1 VIIIQII
8 FNLSLLVAASI
19 ISGFV
24 DSIWKTTTK
33 KVIVLQGLI
42 FGVVALLGI
51 FYPFVLQPG
60 LIFDGRSV
68 IISLCT
74 LFYGPLAGIISAI
87 IPAIGRIYLGGIGA
101 ITGVSVIT
109 SSFLIGWIFHR
120 LVHKNKIKLNLINLY
135 ILGVLVHIAMLIL
148 MFTLPSKLAVETL
161 KTISITVISFYP
173 LATVFIGRII
183 LYQIEL
189 RELVKNLKESEYK
202 FKLITDYSKDF
213 IWMTDLN
220 LNYLFLSPSVERIY
234 GYSIEERKNKKATDL
249 LTPESYNYAMKL
261 LEEQFEIEAKY
272 PENKDRYVDV
282 RFKEIRK
289 DGKIVITEA
298 VVTFIRDDNHRP
310 IGIMGITRDVT
321 EKHLIE
327 EEIRERE
334 EKYRLLVNNITDFIV
349 KIDSSFN
356 YIYRSDSFTKFFNK
370 KEHSNSYLS
379 IFSDKE
385 RIEKLFANF
394 GEKSE
399 ISFEQEIDLFGSKTF
414 ILWKIRAL
422 KANDGDLQYL
432 CVGRDITPLKIITEK
447 LQESQEIFKTIFN
460 SSPLIKF
467 FVEKGTNIIKDVNDT
482 FIQVFN
488 TKQNII
494 SKRVDELSLWC
505 NTSDYLSII
514 DKFNRNGFVRNFETI
529 MKLPNGE
536 VRNILVFC
544 DLIIIRGSE
553 HLIFSLLDIT
563 ERKIAEDKL
572 KEINNELEQIVTNR
586 TEELNKALQELSNS
600 NYELQLLNQQ
610 MQQDAEK
617 IIRLNEE
624 LQDAIASRDK
634 FFSII
639 AHDLKNPFLTLLN
652 NSEMLMRYYDRI
664 DEHKKIELITNIKQA
679 SQSTYNLLEN
689 LLQWSRA
696 QMGHLQVHL
705 ELHDITEIA
714 YKVISLVHP
723 LAQNKNIQIVNSIP
737 EKSFIFCD
745 IEMTSTILRNL
756 LTNAIKFSN
765 SESKIEIGL
774 SEVIFKQY
782 YDKKKLFSVFF
793 VRDYGVGIESEK
805 LDKLFSI
812 SDIEAS
818 KGTDNEK
825 GSGLGLIIVKEFVE
839 KQSGEIWVDSK
850 VGVGTTVYFSLPI
863 N

>member
-1 VIIIQII
+1 MI
-8 FNLSLLVAASI
+8 AASI
-19 ISGFV
+19 VSGFV
-24 DSIWKTTTK
+24 DSIWKTNTK
-33 KVIVLQGLI
+33 PGKAVQGII
-42 FGVVALLGI
+42 FGIVALLGV

-74 LFYGPLAGIISAI
+74 LFYGPLAGLISAI
-87 IPAIGRIYLGGIGA
+87 ITAIGRIYIGGIGA

-109 SSFLIGWIFHR
+109 SSFLIGLIFYH
-120 LVHKNKIKLNLINLY
+120 LVEKRKIKLNLKNLY
-135 ILGVLVHIAMLIL
+135 FFGILVHLAMLIL
-148 MFTLPSKLAVETL
+148 MFTLPSKLAIDTL
-161 KTISITVISFYP
+161 KTISITVIVFYP
-173 LATVFIGRII
+173 LATVLIGKII

-189 RELVKNLKESEYK
+189 RKLLRDLKESEYK

-213 IWMTDLN
+213 IWMTDLK
-220 LNYLFLSPSVERIY
+220 LNYIFLSPSVERIY
-234 GYSIEERKNKKATDL
+234 GYTIEERKNKKATDL
-249 LTPESYNYAMKL
+249 LTPESYSYAMKL

-272 PENKDRYVDV
+272 PDNRDRYVDV

-298 VVTFIRDDNHRP
+298 VVTFIRDSNLKP
-310 IGIMGITRDVT
+310 IGIMGITRDIT
-321 EKHLIE
+321 EKYLIE

-370 KEHSNSYLS
+370 KEFANSFLS

-385 RIEKLFANF
+385 QISKLFANL
-394 GEKSE
+394 GEKTE
-399 ISFEQEIDLFGSKTF
+399 ISYEQEIELDGSTTF
-414 ILWKIRAL
+414 ILWKIRVI
-422 KANDGDLQYL
+422 KGNNGGLQYL

-447 LQESQEIFKTIFN
+447 LQESQEIFKTIFH

-467 FVEKGTNIIKDVNDT
+467 LVEKGTNIVKDINET

-488 TKQNII
+488 LNQNVIRE
-494 SKRVDELSLWC
+494 RVDELSFWC
-505 NTSDYLSII
+505 NPSDYYTIV
-514 DKFNRNGFVRNFETI
+514 DKLNRDGFVRNFETI

-544 DLIIIRGSE
+544 ELIIIRGTE
-553 HLIFSLLDIT
+553 HLVFSLLDIT

-572 KEINNELEQIVTNR
+572 REINNELEQIIENR
-586 TEELNKALQELSNS
+586 TEELNKALQNLSNS

-652 NSEMLMRYYDRI
+652 NSEMLIRYYDRI
-664 DEHKKIELITNIKQA
+664 NETKKIELITNMKQA

-696 QMGHLQVHL
+696 QMGHLQVHS
-705 ELHDITEIA
+705 ELLDITEIA
-714 YKVISLVHP
+714 HKVVSLVHP

-737 EKSFIFCD
+737 EKSFVLCD
-745 IEMTSTILRNL
+745 FEMTSTILRNL
-756 LTNAIKFSN
+756 LTNAIKFSSN
-765 SESKIEIGL
+765 DSKIEIGI
-774 SEVIFKQY
+774 SEVIFKHSN
-782 YDKKKLFSVFF
+782 DKKIPYSVFF
-793 VRDYGVGIESEK
+793 VKDYGVGIEEDK
-805 LDKLFSI
+805 LEKLFSI
-812 SDIEAS
+812 SDIEAT
-818 KGTDNEK
+818 KGTANEK

-839 KQSGEIWVDSK
+839 KQNGEIWIESK
-850 VGVGTTVYFSLPI
+850 AGVGTTVYFSLPMY
-863 N
+863 

>member
-1 VIIIQII
+1 M
-8 FNLSLLVAASI
+8 VAASI
-19 ISGFV
+19 VSGFV
-24 DSIWKTTTK
+24 ESRLKITTK
-33 KVIVLQGLI
+33 RGKVIQGLI

-74 LFYGPLAGIISAI
+74 LFYGPLAGVISAI
-87 IPAIGRIYLGGIGA
+87 ITAIGRIYIGGIGA

-109 SSFLIGWIFHR
+109 SSFLIGWYFNN
-120 LVHKNKIKLNLINLY
+120 LVNKQKIKLNLKNLY
-135 ILGVLVHIAMLIL
+135 IFGILVHLAMLIL
-148 MFTLPSKLAVETL
+148 MFTLPSKLAIETL
-161 KTISITVISFYP
+161 QTIAITVITFYP
-173 LATVFIGRII
+173 LATLLIGKIL
-183 LYQIEL
+183 LYQKEL
-189 RELVKNLKESEYK
+189 RELVSDLKESQYK

-220 LNYLFLSPSVERIY
+220 MNYLFLSPSVERIY

-249 LTPESYNYAMKL
+249 LTPESYDYAMKL
-261 LEEQFEIEAKY
+261 LDEQFEIEAKY

-298 VVTFIRDDNHRP
+298 VVTFIRDEQNKQ
-310 IGIMGITRDVT
+310 IGIMGITRDIT
-321 EKHLIE
+321 EKFLIE

-334 EKYRLLVNNITDFIV
+334 EKYRLLVNNISDFIV

-356 YIYRSDSFTKFFNK
+356 YLYRSNSFTKFFNE
-370 KEHSNSYLS
+370 KEYSNTFLS

-385 RIEKLFANF
+385 RIKKLFGNF
-394 GEKSE
+394 GEKTE
-399 ISFEQEIDLFGSKTF
+399 ISFEQEIDLAGSKTF

-422 KANDGDLQYL
+422 DENGGDFKYL

-467 FVEKGTNIIKDVNDT
+467 FVEKNTNIVKDVNDT
-482 FIQVFN
+482 FVQVFN
-488 TKQNII
+488 YSQNVI

-505 NTSDYLSII
+505 NPSDYYSII
-514 DKFNRNGFVRNFETI
+514 DNLNRDGYVRNFETI
-529 MKLPNGE
+529 MKLPNGD
-536 VRNILVFC
+536 VRNVLVFC
-544 DLIIIRGSE
+544 DIIIIRGSE
-553 HLIFSLLDIT
+553 HLLFSILDIT

-572 KEINNELEQIVTNR
+572 KEINNELEQIVANR
-586 TEELNKALQELSNS
+586 TEELNKALQELNNS

-652 NSEMLMRYYDRI
+652 NSEMLIRYYDRI

-723 LAQNKNIQIVNSIP
+723 LAQNKHIQIINSIP
-737 EKSFIFCD
+737 EKSYVLCD

-765 SESKIEIGL
+765 NDSKIEIGL

-782 YDKKKLFSVFF
+782 YEKKRPFSVFF
-793 VRDYGVGIESEK
+793 VKDFGVGIESEK

-812 SDIEAS
+812 SDIEPS
-818 KGTDNEK
+818 KGTANEN

-839 KQSGEIWVDSK
+839 KQSGEIWVDSR
-850 VGVGTTVYFSLPI
+850 VGIGTTVYFSLPI

>member
-1 VIIIQII
+1 
-8 FNLSLLVAASI
+8 VAASI

-782 YDKKKLFSVFF
+782 YDKKKPFSVFF

>member
-1 VIIIQII
+1 M
-8 FNLSLLVAASI
+8 AASI

>member
-1 VIIIQII
+1 M
-8 FNLSLLVAASI
+8 AASI

-782 YDKKKLFSVFF
+782 YDKKKPFSVFF